1 MFKNYFKVAW
11 RNLVKNRVFS
21 IINITG
27 LATGLACFILISL
40 YVLDELSYDK
50 FYKNAER
57 IYRINSDV
65 RFGGTDLHMPVSSD
79 MMGEVLR
86 KDYPQVEQ
94 YTKVFTF
101 SGSKMIRKGNEFI
114 NEYNVAHVDSTFFD
128 VFQLTPVA
136 GDIKTA
142 LNEPNTIVV
151 TASAAKKYFGT
162 EQAIGKTIET
172 NDNNQT
178 LYKVTGVIEDMPK
191 NSHFGF
197 DFLFSMD
204 NVDYEW
210 GSFLSHNFFTYLLL
224 KKGSDPKVFEK
235 KFDEY
240 IDKYVVPQARQVM
253 NIPSMEEFQK
263 AGNSLQYSLIPLTDI
278 HLKSNRSFELK
289 PGGNVQYVYI
299 FSGVAL
305 FILLIACINFMNLT
319 TARSANRAKEV
330 GIRKV
335 LGTHR
340 RKLVSQFLSES
351 TLMAFLSMILAL
363 AIACLVL
370 PLFNNVSGKSMT
382 LGNLFAPLFLPVLI
396 LLPLVV
402 GLLAG
407 SYPAFYLSAFQPI
420 QVLKGKLN
428 SGARGGLLRSVLVT
442 VQFVTTIILIIG
454 TIVIYK
460 QLDYIQTK
468 NLGFNKSQ
476 VLVINDTYS
485 LNNNIDAFRNEM
497 LRVPGVLSATTSGF
511 LPVTSTSRNDN
522 TFSKEAV
529 LDAKN
534 GFNMQNWTIDENY
547 VGTMG
552 MEIVK
557 GRNFSRSFPSD
568 SSATIINESAAK
580 ALGYDDPV
588 GKKLYTIKDVQTG
601 EVQAFNIIGVV
612 KNFHFES
619 LKQSIG
625 PLCFLYGRNTNLTSF
640 KVTAANVPSILK
652 QAEAKWKSMA
662 SGKPFSYRFMDDS
675 FDEMYR
681 AEQRVGKIAFV
692 FSILAILIA
701 CLGLFGLV
709 TFIAE
714 QRAKEIG
721 IRKVLGASVR
731 GIVQLLS
738 KDFIRLVL
746 IAFVIAAP
754 AAWYFMHHWLQD
766 FAFRV
771 QLTWWVFAAAGL
783 IALGIAVL
791 TLSVQAVRAALD
803 NPVKN
808 LRTE

>member
-1 MFKNYFKVAW
+1 M
-11 RNLVKNRVFS
+11 VKNRVFS

-27 LATGLACFILISL
+27 LATGLACFILIAL

-50 FYKNAER
+50 FFANSER

-79 MMGEVLR
+79 MMGEALS

-94 YTKVFTF
+94 YTRVFTF
-101 SGSKMIRKGNEFI
+101 SGSKMVRKDNEFI

-128 VFQLTPVA
+128 VFQLKPIA
-136 GDIKTA
+136 GTIKTA
-142 LNEPNTIVV
+142 LNEPNTVV
-151 TASAAKKYFGT
+151 LTASTAKKYFNT
-162 EQAIGKTIET
+162 EQAVGKIIET

-178 LYKVTGVIEDMPK
+178 LYKVTGVVEDIPR
-191 NSHFGF
+191 NAHFNF

-204 NVDYEW
+204 NVAYGW
-210 GSFLSHNFFTYLLL
+210 GNSLSHNFYTYLLL
-224 KKGSDPKVFEK
+224 KTGTDARAFEQ
-235 KFDEY
+235 KFEEY
-240 IDKYVVPQARQVM
+240 ITNYVVPQARQVM
-253 NIPSMEEFQK
+253 NIPSIEEFRK
-263 AGNSLQYSLIPLTDI
+263 AGNSLQYSLIPVTDI
-278 HLKSNRSFELK
+278 HLKSDRTFELQ
-289 PGGNVQYVYI
+289 PGGNIQYVYI

-351 TLMAFLSMILAL
+351 TLMAFLAL
-363 AIACLVL
+363 VIALVIAFLVL
-370 PLFNNVSGKSMT
+370 PLFNEVSGKSMT
-382 LGNLFAPLFLPVLI
+382 LGNLFSPLFLPMLI
-396 LLPLVV
+396 ALPLVV

-428 SGARGGLLRSVLVT
+428 RGARGGLLRSVLVT

-460 QLDYIQTK
+460 QLGYIQTK
-468 NLGFNKSQ
+468 NLGFNKNQ
-476 VLVINDTYS
+476 VLVVNDTYTLDS
-485 LNNNIDAFRNEM
+485 NLDAFRNEM

-511 LPVTSTSRNDN
+511 LPVSSSSRNDN

-529 LDAKN
+529 MDAKN
-534 GFNMQNWTIDENY
+534 GFNMQRWTIDENY
-547 VGTMG
+547 MGTMG
-552 MEIVK
+552 MEIIK

-568 SSATIINESAAK
+568 SSAALINETAAK
-580 ALGYDDPV
+580 VLGYDDPV
-588 GKKLYTIKDVQTG
+588 GKKLYTISDVETG

-619 LKQSIG
+619 LKQNIG
-625 PLCFLYGRNTNLTSF
+625 PLCFLYGRNTYLTSF
-640 KVTAANVPSILK
+640 KVTAANISSILK
-652 QAEAKWKSMA
+652 QAEAKWKAMA
-662 SGKPFSYRFMDDS
+662 SGKPFSYRFLDDS

-681 AEQRVGKIAFV
+681 SEQRVGKIAFV
-692 FSILAILIA
+692 FSLLAILIA

-738 KDFIRLVL
+738 KDFVRLVL

-754 AAWYFMHHWLQD
+754 ASWYFMNKWLED
-766 FAFRV
+766 FAYRV
-771 QLTWWVFAAAGL
+771 QLSWWVFVAAGL
-783 IALGIAVL
+783 IALVIAIL
-791 TLSVQAVRAALD
+791 TLSVQAIRAALD

>member
-1 MFKNYFKVAW
+1 M
-11 RNLVKNRVFS
+11 VKNRVFS

-27 LATGLACFILISL
+27 LATGLACFILIAL

-50 FYKNAER
+50 FFANSER

-79 MMGEVLR
+79 MMGEALS

-94 YTKVFTF
+94 YTRVFTF
-101 SGSKMIRKGNEFI
+101 SGSKMVRKDNEFI

-128 VFQLTPVA
+128 VFQLKPIA
-136 GDIKTA
+136 GTIKTA
-142 LNEPNTIVV
+142 LNEPNTVV
-151 TASAAKKYFGT
+151 LTASTAKKYFNT
-162 EQAIGKTIET
+162 EQAVGKIIET

-178 LYKVTGVIEDMPK
+178 LYKVTGVVEDIPR
-191 NSHFGF
+191 NAHFNF

-204 NVDYEW
+204 NVAYGW
-210 GSFLSHNFFTYLLL
+210 GNSLSHNFYTYLLL
-224 KKGSDPKVFEK
+224 KTGTDARAFEQ
-235 KFDEY
+235 KFEEY
-240 IDKYVVPQARQVM
+240 ITNYVVPQARQVM
-253 NIPSMEEFQK
+253 NIPSIEEFRK
-263 AGNSLQYSLIPLTDI
+263 AGNSLQYSLIPVTDI
-278 HLKSNRSFELK
+278 HLKSDRTFELQ
-289 PGGNVQYVYI
+289 PGGNIQYVYI

-351 TLMAFLSMILAL
+351 TLMAFLAL
-363 AIACLVL
+363 VIALVIAFLVL
-370 PLFNNVSGKSMT
+370 PLFNEVSGKSMT
-382 LGNLFAPLFLPVLI
+382 LGNLFSPLFLPMLI
-396 LLPLVV
+396 ALPLVV

-428 SGARGGLLRSVLVT
+428 RGARGGLLRSVLVT

-460 QLDYIQTK
+460 QLGYIQTK
-468 NLGFNKSQ
+468 NLGFNKNQ
-476 VLVINDTYS
+476 VLVVNDTYTLDS
-485 LNNNIDAFRNEM
+485 NLDAFRNEM

-511 LPVTSTSRNDN
+511 LPVSSSSRNDN

-529 LDAKN
+529 MDAKN
-534 GFNMQNWTIDENY
+534 GFNMQRWTIDENY
-547 VGTMG
+547 MGTMG
-552 MEIVK
+552 MEIIK

-568 SSATIINESAAK
+568 SSAALINETAAK
-580 ALGYDDPV
+580 VLGYDDPV
-588 GKKLYTIKDVQTG
+588 GKKLYTISDVETG

-619 LKQSIG
+619 LKQNIG
-625 PLCFLYGRNTNLTSF
+625 PLCFLYGRNTYLTSF
-640 KVTAANVPSILK
+640 KVTAANISSILK
-652 QAEAKWKSMA
+652 QAEAKWKAMA
-662 SGKPFSYRFMDDS
+662 SGKPFSYRFLDDS

-681 AEQRVGKIAFV
+681 SEQRVGKIAFV
-692 FSILAILIA
+692 FSLLAILIA

-738 KDFIRLVL
+738 KDFVRLVL
-746 IAFVIAAP
+746 IAFVIATP
-754 AAWYFMHHWLQD
+754 ASWYFMNKWLED
-766 FAFRV
+766 FAYRV
-771 QLTWWVFAAAGL
+771 QLSWWVFVAAGL
-783 IALGIAVL
+783 IALVIAIL
-791 TLSVQAVRAALD
+791 TLSVQAIRAALD